1 MIFPKDSRYEKNY
14 FHHTLENADVYAKN
28 TAKYECYRHNLRSFF
43 DSNGHLMAVY
53 FVHHGGIAS
62 AAVSRRVYV
71 RIALKLNQECLDV

>member
-43 DSNGHLMAVY
+43 DSNRHFMAVH
-53 FVHHGGIAS
+53 FVHYGVNS
-62 AAVSRRVYV
+62 KRCCVKSSYV